1 MSDSPQPPMTSPTPY
16 LLRGLFEWICDN
28 GMSPY
33 LRVVV
38 NSEDVMVPEQY
49 VEHGVIVLN
58 ISPSAVRALDI
69 GDEAV
74 CFSARFSGSPF
85 EVYVPIGSVQAIYA
99 RETGQGL
106 VFFEDEAA
114 ASERSRPC
122 AETEA
127 EPDENSSRPD
137 RPRGKPDL
145 KLVD

>member
-1 MSDSPQPPMTSPTPY
+1 MTSPTPY

-38 NSEDVMVPEQY
+38 NSDDVLVPEQY
-49 VEHGVIVLN
+49 VDDGVIVLN
-58 ISPSAVRALDI
+58 VSPSAVRALDI

-85 EVYVPIGSVQAIYA
+85 EVYVPIPCVQAIYA

-106 VFFEDEAA
+106 VFFDDAA
-114 ASERSRPC
+114 AATERSRPC
-122 AETEA
+122 AETEPTGDSA
-127 EPDENSSRPD
+127 NPE
-137 RPRGKPDL
+137 RPRGRGRPDL